1 MTKLALPLSLA
12 AIAALAGCATHDRVT
27 VTPQPVIIQ
36 QPAAAAAPAPNPPAV
51 VTQQAVPTAPMVT
64 SPASQLRPGV
74 GRIESM
80 SATPTISAATGA
92 SVPSRYQRVGLRMN
106 DGTLQIMDTDAP
118 GLNIGDRV
126 EITSDG
132 YIRRPGS

>member
-12 AIAALAGCATHDRVT
+12 AIAVAAVGCARHDRVV
-27 VTPQPVIIQ
+27 VTPQPVVVQ
-36 QPAAAAAPAPNPPAV
+36 QPAPAVIAQPAPTVIA
-51 VTQQAVPTAPMVT
+51 QQAVPMAPVVT
-64 SPASQLRPGV
+64 TPAATLRPGI

-80 SATPTISAATGA
+80 SATPTVSAATGA
-92 SVPSRYQRVGLRMN
+92 SVPTRYQRVGLRMN

-118 GLNIGDRV
+118 GLQIGERV

-132 YIRRPGS
+132 YIRRPM

>member
-36 QPAAAAAPAPNPPAV
+36 QPATAAAPAPNPPAV
-51 VTQQAVPTAPMVT
+51 VTQQAVPMAPMVT